1 VCYAWPKL
9 AGPFSR
15 GAGIAL
21 FASRHA
27 KSWYELNPT
36 RRCPPDRRS
45 ARERRW
51 IRVSNALRWSCGLV
65 ANKLFRSW
73 TFPRRRPNF
82 RGPPATR
89 ADTFLRPLRPPGRAR
104 GRPPPGHARGHRPP
118 GPAPGIPPS
127 RHGRTVPPP
136 GHEQAGRPPGPA
148 RGPRRPGPAPS
159 VPPPGRELAVPGPV
173 SFWSARA
180 GRQNRGLHAGMP
192 ILAKCRDGVTRAS
205 TPTNRVA
212 RPPRLD
218 ALVPHLPDRNGPGAP
233 RPSRRVT

>member
-15 GAGIAL
+15 GAGL
-21 FASRHA
+21 RFSRAGTQNHGTNSTPPA
-27 KSWYELNPT
+27 AARPT
-36 RRCPPDRRS
+36 GG
-45 ARERRW
+45 AQGERRW
-51 IRVSNALRWSCGLV
+51 IRASNALRWSCGLV

-82 RGPPATR
+82 RGAPATR
-89 ADTFLRPLRPPGRAR
+89 ADTFPRPLLPPGRAR
-104 GRPPPGHARGHRPP
+104 GSPPPGPARGHRPP
-118 GPAPGIPPS
+118 GPAPGFPPS

-180 GRQNRGLHAGMP
+180 GRQKSRTSRRHADPGKMP
-192 ILAKCRDGVTRAS
+192 GRRDPAS

-212 RPPRLD
+212 RPPMLD